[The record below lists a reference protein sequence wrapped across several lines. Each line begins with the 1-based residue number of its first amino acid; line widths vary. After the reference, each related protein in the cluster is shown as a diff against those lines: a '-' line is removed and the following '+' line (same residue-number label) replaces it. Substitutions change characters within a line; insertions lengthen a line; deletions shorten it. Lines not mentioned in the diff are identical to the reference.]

1 MHEMSPLIF
10 IISINNIIKMWFD
23 VFNDVFFISI
33 STGLFA
39 FLTVVIKTAL
49 KSKCDQTN
57 LCFGC
62 ITIHRRVELE
72 TDDDSPTASSSV
84 GLQPTASPSVG
95 LQPTASPS
103 VGMLPTPSRSG
114 AVQLNRV

>member
-1 MHEMSPLIF
+1 
-10 IISINNIIKMWFD
+10 MWYEI
-23 VFNDVFFISI
+23 FNDVFWISI
-33 STGLFA
+33 STGFFA

-72 TDDDSPTASSSV
+72 TDDDSPTAS
-84 GLQPTASPSVG
+84 
-95 LQPTASPS
+95 PS

-114 AVQLNRV
+114 VAQLNRV

>member
-1 MHEMSPLIF
+1 
-10 IISINNIIKMWFD
+10 MWYEI
-23 VFNDVFFISI
+23 FNDVFWISI
-33 STGLFA
+33 STGFFA

-72 TDDDSPTASSSV
+72 TDDVASSRPGV
-84 GLQPTASPSVG
+84 QDEFAL
-95 LQPTASPS
+95 
-103 VGMLPTPSRSG
+103 TPSRSG